1 MANKRNNEIEKLI
14 EDITVDCYGEDE
26 QLSAFEV
33 VINDAIDEYAKAYH
47 LGEIVYLVEVN
58 FDKGLRAG
66 LRAKI
71 TRQRK
76 ELEVAL
82 LDLEIEKTEE
92 EELHRLVEAYKY
104 FVNNLG

>member
-1 MANKRNNEIEKLI
+1 MTKKQIAAIEKLI
-14 EDITVDCYGEDE
+14 DDIIVDCYGEDE

-33 VINDAIDEYAKAYH
+33 AINDAIDEYVKAFH
-47 LGEIVYLVEVN
+47 LGEAVYLVEVN
-58 FDKGLRAG
+58 FDKGLNAG

-76 ELEVAL
+76 EFKVAL
-82 LDLEIEKTEE
+82 LDLEIEETEE

-104 FVNNLG
+104 FVKKLG

>member
-1 MANKRNNEIEKLI
+1 MTKKQIAEIEKLVD
-14 EDITVDCYGEDE
+14 DITVDCYGEDE

-33 VINDAIDEYAKAYH
+33 VINDAIDEHAKAFH
-47 LGEIVYLVEVN
+47 LGETVYLVEVN
-58 FDKGLRAG
+58 FDMGLHAG

-76 ELEVAL
+76 ELEVSL
-82 LDLEIEKTEE
+82 LDLEIEETEE

-104 FVNNLG
+104 FVKKLG